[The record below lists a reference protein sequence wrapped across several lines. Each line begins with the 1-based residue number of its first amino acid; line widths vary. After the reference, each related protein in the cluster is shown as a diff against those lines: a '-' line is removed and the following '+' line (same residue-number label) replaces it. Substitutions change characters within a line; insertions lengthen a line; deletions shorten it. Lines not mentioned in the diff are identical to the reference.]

1 MKDKDTKILEET
13 YTQVSKKLKNH
24 INQKVSYRKKLENM
38 IKFLTVK
45 MKHADDLVEYETQF
59 GKESALPIVDEM
71 WAAFY
76 RTWSNFYDPYH
87 VDDEDVYNDE

>member
-1 MKDKDTKILEET
+1 
-13 YTQVSKKLKNH
+13 
-24 INQKVSYRKKLENM
+24 
-38 IKFLTVK
+38 

-76 RTWSNFYDPYH
+76 RAWANFYDPYH